1 MNGARPSSRCRGPG
15 GEGWGVVMQTKSIA
29 VVVAALALGLPARAD
44 PVVVVNSGS
53 QSTLVPL
60 SPSSPGAT
68 GTSTISPINVT
79 ATNPLGLTDPLLGQL
94 GLTDPLLGQPSSVVP
109 LPDVIVTGGI
119 SGTTAPADGSGLY
132 STSVGSP
139 VSVPLNVDL
148 PTTMSVFDTASTSV
162 ASAVV
167 GVTTPPSL
175 PSLSAPL
182 SPVMPAAP
190 SPQVVTVPT
199 VAPTSGNN
207 APVTLPPPP
216 PPPLPSP
223 VVAPAPPQP
232 VNQAESTD
240 KEKGPAPIP
249 GPIVGAGLPGLI
261 LASGGLL
268 GWWRRRK
275 KIA

>member
-1 MNGARPSSRCRGPG
+1 
-15 GEGWGVVMQTKSIA
+15 
-29 VVVAALALGLPARAD
+29 
-44 PVVVVNSGS
+44 
-53 QSTLVPL
+53 
-60 SPSSPGAT
+60 
-68 GTSTISPINVT
+68 
-79 ATNPLGLTDPLLGQL
+79 
-94 GLTDPLLGQPSSVVP
+94 
-109 LPDVIVTGGI
+109 
-119 SGTTAPADGSGLY
+119 
-132 STSVGSP
+132 SVGSP

-162 ASAVV
+162 ASAAV
-167 GVTTPPSL
+167 GVTTRPSL

-182 SPVMPAAP
+182 SPAVISSAP

-207 APVTLPPPP
+207 APVSLPPPP

-223 VVAPAPPQP
+223 VVAPAPPQL

-249 GPIVGAGLPGLI
+249 GPIVGAGLAGLI
-261 LASGGLL
+261 LAIGGLL

>member
-1 MNGARPSSRCRGPG
+1 DPNSAWSRRYRDLVVRHISDLG
-15 GEGWGVVMQTKSIA
+15 GRDMLSEAQLSLVRRA
-29 VVVAALALGLPARAD
+29 AALACELE
-44 PVVVVNSGS
+44 
-53 QSTLVPL
+53 QM
-60 SPSSPGAT
+60 
-68 GTSTISPINVT
+68 
-79 ATNPLGLTDPLLGQL
+79 
-94 GLTDPLLGQPSSVVP
+94 
-109 LPDVIVTGGI
+109 
-119 SGTTAPADGSGLY
+119 
-132 STSVGSP
+132 
-139 VSVPLNVDL
+139 SVPLNVDL

-175 PSLSAPL
+175 PCLSAPL
-182 SPVMPAAP
+182 SPVIVHLPAAP

-207 APVTLPPPP
+207 APVSLPPPP

-223 VVAPAPPQP
+223 VVAPAPPQL

-261 LASGGLL
+261 LAIGGLL

>member
-1 MNGARPSSRCRGPG
+1 ML
-15 GEGWGVVMQTKSIA
+15 MQTKSIA

-68 GTSTISPINVT
+68 GTSTIIPINVT

-132 STSVGSP
+132 SYTASVGSP

-207 APVTLPPPP
+207 APVSLPPPP

-232 VNQAESTD
+232 VNQAE
-240 KEKGPAPIP
+240 PAPTP
-249 GPIVGAGLPGLI
+249 GPIVGAGLPGMI
-261 LASGGLL
+261 LATGGLL
-268 GWWRRRK
+268 GWWRRRRK
-275 KIA
+275 CA

>member
-1 MNGARPSSRCRGPG
+1 
-15 GEGWGVVMQTKSIA
+15 MQTKSIA

-79 ATNPLGLTDPLLGQL
+79 ATNPL

-182 SPVMPAAP
+182 SPVI
-190 SPQVVTVPT
+190 V
-199 VAPTSGNN
+199 
-207 APVTLPPPP
+207 
-216 PPPLPSP
+216 
-223 VVAPAPPQP
+223 QP
-232 VNQAESTD
+232 
-240 KEKGPAPIP
+240 
-249 GPIVGAGLPGLI
+249 
-261 LASGGLL
+261 
-268 GWWRRRK
+268 
-275 KIA
+275 

>member
-1 MNGARPSSRCRGPG
+1 
-15 GEGWGVVMQTKSIA
+15 MQTKSIA

-68 GTSTISPINVT
+68 GTSTIIPINVT

-132 STSVGSP
+132 SYTASVGSP

-182 SPVMPAAP
+182 SPVIVHLPAAP
-190 SPQVVTVPT
+190 SPRWSLSRP
-199 VAPTSGNN
+199 
-207 APVTLPPPP
+207 
-216 PPPLPSP
+216 
-223 VVAPAPPQP
+223 
-232 VNQAESTD
+232 
-240 KEKGPAPIP
+240 
-249 GPIVGAGLPGLI
+249 
-261 LASGGLL
+261 
-268 GWWRRRK
+268 WRRQVAITRLSVCHLHHRRHCRRRSLRQRRRSWSIRPNRRTRRK
-275 KIA
+275 ARRRYQVRSSAPGCPA

>member
-1 MNGARPSSRCRGPG
+1 ML
-15 GEGWGVVMQTKSIA
+15 MQTKSIA

-68 GTSTISPINVT
+68 GTSTIIPINVT

-132 STSVGSP
+132 SYTASVGSP

-182 SPVMPAAP
+182 SPVIVHLPAAP

-207 APVTLPPPP
+207 APVSLPPPP

-223 VVAPAPPQP
+223 VVAPAPPQL

-261 LASGGLL
+261 LAIGGLL

>member
-1 MNGARPSSRCRGPG
+1 
-15 GEGWGVVMQTKSIA
+15 MQTKSIA

-182 SPVMPAAP
+182 SPVIVQPAVTISAP

-207 APVTLPPPP
+207 APVSLPPPP

-232 VNQAESTD
+232 VNQVEST
-240 KEKGPAPIP
+240 PAPTA

-268 GWWRRRK
+268 AWWRRRQRT
-275 KIA
+275 A

>member
-1 MNGARPSSRCRGPG
+1 
-15 GEGWGVVMQTKSIA
+15 MQTKSIA

-79 ATNPLGLTDPLLGQL
+79 ATNPL

-182 SPVMPAAP
+182 SPVIVQPAVTISAP

-207 APVTLPPPP
+207 APVSLPPPP

-223 VVAPAPPQP
+223 VVAPAPPQL

-261 LASGGLL
+261 LAIGGLL
-268 GWWRRRK
+268 AWWRRRR

>member
-79 ATNPLGLTDPLLGQL
+79 ATNPLGLTDPLLGQ
-94 GLTDPLLGQPSSVVP
+94 PSSVVP

-182 SPVMPAAP
+182 SPVIVHLPAAP

-199 VAPTSGNN
+199 VAPTSG
-207 APVTLPPPP
+207 
-216 PPPLPSP
+216 
-223 VVAPAPPQP
+223 
-232 VNQAESTD
+232 
-240 KEKGPAPIP
+240 
-249 GPIVGAGLPGLI
+249 
-261 LASGGLL
+261 
-268 GWWRRRK
+268 
-275 KIA
+275 

>member
-1 MNGARPSSRCRGPG
+1 
-15 GEGWGVVMQTKSIA
+15 
-29 VVVAALALGLPARAD
+29 
-44 PVVVVNSGS
+44 
-53 QSTLVPL
+53 
-60 SPSSPGAT
+60 
-68 GTSTISPINVT
+68 
-79 ATNPLGLTDPLLGQL
+79 
-94 GLTDPLLGQPSSVVP
+94 
-109 LPDVIVTGGI
+109 
-119 SGTTAPADGSGLY
+119 
-132 STSVGSP
+132 
-139 VSVPLNVDL
+139 
-148 PTTMSVFDTASTSV
+148 MSVFDTASTSV

-182 SPVMPAAP
+182 SPAVISSAP

-199 VAPTSGNN
+199 VASTSGNN
-207 APVTLPPPP
+207 APVSLPPPP

-261 LASGGLL
+261 LAIGGLL
-268 GWWRRRK
+268 AWWRRRQRT
-275 KIA
+275 A